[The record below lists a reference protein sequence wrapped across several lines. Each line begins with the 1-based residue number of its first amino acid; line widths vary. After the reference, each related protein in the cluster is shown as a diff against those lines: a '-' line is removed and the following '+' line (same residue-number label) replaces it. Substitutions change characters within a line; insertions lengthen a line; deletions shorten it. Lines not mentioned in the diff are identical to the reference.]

1 MAETYKEQLSKYVE
15 GIFKNYTAP
24 GLHICDIATGGG
36 KSYTIGKLTCEFYP
50 NEFDRII
57 ILCVQNKLVDSMNR
71 EIERFINGENSI
83 ISPSDK
89 MVIENNPDVIIKAV
103 NNGSFQRLLDK
114 ISYHIGEQK
123 RNGYRTN
130 ELLYA
135 YNIVRKTFEGLSSL
149 VKTLDDNRKN
159 EFLQSKI
166 DEGESA
172 LRKTVRRFFDQ
183 FRKHLENTKLLPIH
197 ILLALTAKICR

>member
-71 EIERFINGENSI
+71 EIERFVNGENSI

-135 YNIVRKTFEGLSSL
+135 YNMNCNK
-149 VKTLDDNRKN
+149 KN
-159 EFLQSKI
+159 EY
-166 DEGESA
+166 G
-172 LRKTVRRFFDQ
+172 
-183 FRKHLENTKLLPIH
+183 
-197 ILLALTAKICR
+197 